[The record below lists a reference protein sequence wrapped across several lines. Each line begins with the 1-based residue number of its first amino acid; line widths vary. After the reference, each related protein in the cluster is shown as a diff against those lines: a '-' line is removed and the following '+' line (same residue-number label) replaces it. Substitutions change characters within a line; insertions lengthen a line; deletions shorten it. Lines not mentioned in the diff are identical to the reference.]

1 MASFE
6 IIGDDDFSLKVS
18 QLDTDLEYIAKKA
31 IYAGAAIVADRMK
44 TNLRNVL
51 SNEATG
57 QLVASMGV
65 AKIKRGDSG
74 WNTKIGFSGYNTEG
88 VANQLIA
95 RVIESGKS
103 GQRAKPFVRPAVNQ
117 TKNEVQAAME
127 RVITEELAKIFD

>member
-6 IIGDDDFSLKVS
+6 MVDEDDFNAKVA

-44 TNLRNVL
+44 VNLKNVL

-95 RVIESGKS
+95 RVIESGTSTKK
-103 GQRAKPFVRPAVNQ
+103 AKPFVRPSVNQ
-117 TKNEVQAAME
+117 TKSEVQSAMD
-127 RVITEELAKIFD
+127 RVITEELTKIFD